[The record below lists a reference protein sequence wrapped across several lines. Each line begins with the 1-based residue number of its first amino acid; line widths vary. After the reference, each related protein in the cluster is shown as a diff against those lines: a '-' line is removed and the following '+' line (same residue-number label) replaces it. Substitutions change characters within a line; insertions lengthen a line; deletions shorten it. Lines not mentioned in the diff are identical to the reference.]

1 MVQACGMVGQ
11 LKQRGFSVEQVA
23 TGSKGKQAET
33 RGGSRFFSGR
43 VMVVRMVAILVSLL
57 ASISSDLGIQPALA
71 NSFTL
76 GLPVACK
83 IGETCFIQNYFDA
96 DPGPEA
102 RDFQCGA
109 ATYNTH
115 KGVDFSVPSLA
126 QMNLGIDV
134 LAAAPGTVERVR
146 DGVPDRLFTNEN
158 RAEVGNQECGNGVI
172 IDHGDGWVTQY
183 CHLRQGSVVVAP
195 DQSVAAG
202 SVLGEIGSSGLAEFP
217 HVHFGVRKDGTPI
230 DPFTGLTAAGSCGS
244 GEAGAL
250 WNDTAA
256 RAVHPPRSEVI
267 DLNFA
272 PAAVSPKDAVAMT
285 RVTDGPR
292 ADWPAIVVYS
302 SAINLKAGDV
312 QIVTLRDPA
321 GRIDTNE
328 VEPLERAKAVYVAYT
343 GHRRPQSGWQNG
355 TYTGRYRVIRDG
367 ELIIDTTIIRD
378 LAAGSQ

>member
-1 MVQACGMVGQ
+1 MI
-11 LKQRGFSVEQVA
+11 
-23 TGSKGKQAET
+23 
-33 RGGSRFFSGR
+33 
-43 VMVVRMVAILVSLL
+43 VRMLAILAGLSAFL
-57 ASISSDLGIQPALA
+57 SSDFGIQPALGNGLA
-71 NSFTL
+71 L

-83 IGETCFIQNYFDA
+83 IGETCFIQNYFDV

-126 QMNLGIDV
+126 QMNRGIDV

-146 DGVPDRLFTNEN
+146 DGIPDRLLTDEN
-158 RAEVGNQECGNGVI
+158 RAKISNQECGNGVI

-183 CHLRQGSVVVAP
+183 CHLRQGSIVVAP
-195 DQSVAAG
+195 DQSVVAG
-202 SVLGEIGSSGLAEFP
+202 SVLGEIGSSGMAEFP
-217 HVHFGVRKDGTPI
+217 HVHFGVRKDGTPV

-244 GEAGAL
+244 GEASAL
-250 WNDTAA
+250 WNDMAA

-267 DLNFA
+267 NLNFT
-272 PAAVSPKDAVAMT
+272 PAAVSPRDAVAMT
-285 RVTDGPR
+285 RVPDGPR

-312 QIVTLRDPA
+312 QIVTLTDPA
-321 GRIDTNE
+321 GRIDTNK
-328 VEPLERAKAVYVAYT
+328 VEPLERAKASYVMYT

-355 TYTGRYRVIRDG
+355 TYSGRYRVIRDG
-367 ELIIDTTIIRD
+367 EVIIDISINQE
-378 LAAGSQ
+378 LASGS